1 MRRVGIELG
10 DGRARMVLVK
20 GEGERVRLIR
30 AEEIPLP
37 PRSSVRG
44 EVEDPEAVGKALRER
59 VSAWGARGLRARVVS
74 GPRTAVRCLN
84 VPEMKPKELGEFLRW
99 QKEKLFPFG
108 EEVELA
114 CRVVSRRGGEM
125 EVEVAACPRRVV
137 ERAVL
142 ALQAA
147 GLVPEGVLPEQELWP
162 HLWEGRGEGN
172 GAVLLLDWGG
182 EEVRISL
189 CSSGGLPLG
198 RRTIRSLAT
207 TGTELRRAVE
217 PLLMQCRDGVG
228 KVVSVGEETEE
239 RQQAAGE
246 LAKALG
252 AELINPGVD
261 PRFALAIALASWPRP
276 GLNFL
281 RRRGKPLE
289 PRIIQILAGLF
300 FLLLLSDLGWRLV
313 LYRERVL
320 LGPRSSLQAELRA
333 QRALEELLGQV
344 ERKKRLLG
352 QIGSPW
358 PLPQA
363 LTALVQGMQ
372 PGLSLEGVRVE
383 GEGVLTGRGKSQ
395 NPLLPSRMKKHLLDS
410 RAFSSAEVQV
420 IEGGE
425 GGLSFVLRAVIGR

>member
-1 MRRVGIELG
+1 VGIELG
-10 DGRARMVLVK
+10 DGRARVVLVE
-20 GEGERVRLIR
+20 GEGERARLIR
-30 AEEIPLP
+30 AEEVPLP

-44 EVEDPEAVGKALRER
+44 EVEDPEAVGKALGER
-59 VSAWGARGLRARVVS
+59 VSAWGARGLRARVTS
-74 GPRTAVRCLN
+74 GPRTAVRRLT
-84 VPEMKPKELGEFLRW
+84 VPAMKPKELGEFLRW

-114 CRVVSRRGGEM
+114 SRVVGRRGGEM

-137 ERAVL
+137 ERAVS

-147 GLVPEGVLPEQELWP
+147 GLVPEGVVPEQELWP
-162 HLWEGRGEGN
+162 HLWEGRGGGN

-198 RRTIRSLAT
+198 RRTIRSPAAA
-207 TGTELRRAVE
+207 GTELRRAVE

-228 KVVSVGEETEE
+228 KVVPVGEATEE
-239 RQQAAGE
+239 RRRAAGE
-246 LAKALG
+246 LAGALG
-252 AELINPGVD
+252 AELVSPGVE
-261 PRFALAIALASWPRP
+261 PRFALALALASRPRP
-276 GLNFL
+276 DLNFL
-281 RRRGKPLE
+281 RRRGKVLG
-289 PRIIQILAGLF
+289 PRATQVLAGLF

-320 LGPRSSLQAELRA
+320 LSPRSPLQAEIRA
-333 QRALEELLGQV
+333 QGALEELLARV
-344 ERKKRLLG
+344 ERKKRLLD

-358 PLPQA
+358 PLPRA

-395 NPLLPSRMKKHLLDS
+395 NPLLPSRMKKRLLDS

-420 IEGGE
+420 TEGGE
-425 GGLSFVLRAVIGR
+425 GGLSFVLRAVMEK